1 MSSAAASSLDLDTYI
16 ANYSGHTRLK
26 RLQFIAS
33 HEPALRT
40 QALQMAVDLAKQG
53 INTSLYLELCARSA
67 CPVPRD
73 DAWVEAVDKKASATL
88 EKLEAELTSHKT
100 SLIKESIRLGHNELG
115 NFHRSR
121 GDFATALKCYVR
133 ARDYCTTSKHTISM
147 CLNVIQVSIHMCNY
161 AHVSNYVSKAES
173 MPDISDPVLFAQ
185 LRVAAGLTAL
195 DAKKY
200 RAAARHFVD
209 VTVDLGSAFSEVCS
223 MADVALYGGLCA
235 LAAFDRAELSAKVVS
250 NTAFRSMLELY
261 PEVREL
267 VNDFHSTRYASC
279 LGYLAKLKPLLLVD
293 VYLRPHVSQ
302 LYANIRSKA
311 LVQYFS
317 PYVSVDMRRMATAF
331 NVAVV
336 ELEKEL
342 AALIMAGA
350 IPARIDSQ
358 SKVLYARHADQRH
371 ATFEKALAMGEAY
384 MRNTKALLLR
394 INLLRADFAVKG
406 SGDTFGPSKSSRQ
419 DRQEGSNVNIG
430 YAGGGL

>member
-1 MSSAAASSLDLDTYI
+1 MSSAATSSLDLDTYI
-16 ANYSGHTRLK
+16 ASYSGYTRLK
-26 RLQFIAS
+26 RLQSIARYD
-33 HEPALRT
+33 PALRT

-53 INTSLYLELCARSA
+53 INTSLYLELCAA
-67 CPVPRD
+67 HGCPVLRD
-73 DAWVEAVDKKASATL
+73 EAWVEAMDKKASATL

-115 NFHRSR
+115 DFHRSR
-121 GDFATALKCYVR
+121 GDFAAALKCYVR

-147 CLNVIQVSIHMCNY
+147 CLNVIQVSIHMGNY
-161 AHVSNYVSKAES
+161 AHVSNYVSKVEA

-185 LRVAAGLTAL
+185 LRVAAGLMAL

-209 VTVDLGSAFSEVCS
+209 VSVDLGNSFSEVCS
-223 MADVALYGGLCA
+223 LADVALYGGLCA
-235 LAAFDRAELSAKVVS
+235 LAAFDRAELSAKIVS
-250 NTAFRSMLELY
+250 NTAFRSMIELY

-267 VNDFHSTRYASC
+267 VNDFYSSRYASC
-279 LGYLAKLKPLLLVD
+279 LDYLGKLKPHLLVD
-293 VYLRPHVSQ
+293 IHLWPHVSQ

-331 NVAVV
+331 NVEVV

-358 SKVLYARHADQRH
+358 SKILYARHADQRH
-371 ATFEKALAMGEAY
+371 ATFENALAMGETY

-406 SGDTFGPSKSSRQ
+406 TGDTFGPSKSSRQ
-419 DRQEGSNVNIG
+419 DRQDGRNIG